1 METNMADLKVSVQTL
16 DIKETDVITVR
27 ILEPITFEELAEAN
41 KQVSE
46 ALKAAGKQNFCLTM
60 PAQIEMDQL
69 SLDGI
74 HQKLLGWGVSED
86 QAKIVVEHFL
96 ELLC

>member
-1 METNMADLKVSVQTL
+1 METNVADLKVSVQAL

-60 PAQIEMDQL
+60 PGQIEMDKL

-74 HQKLLGWGVSED
+74 HQKLLQWGVLDD